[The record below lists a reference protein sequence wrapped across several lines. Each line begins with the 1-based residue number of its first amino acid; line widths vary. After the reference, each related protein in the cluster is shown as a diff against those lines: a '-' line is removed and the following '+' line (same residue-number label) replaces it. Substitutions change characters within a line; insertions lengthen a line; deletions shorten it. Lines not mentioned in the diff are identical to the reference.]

1 MAKRKKVKAQAA
13 VGVMQSRDEVITA
26 VAQIGELV
34 RERTRIEAAMND
46 ELAVVKARFETEAQ
60 PHGERITAL
69 TIGVQTW
76 CEAHRSDLT
85 QGGKTKTVQLPTGEV
100 KWRVTPPSVS
110 IKGTEAV
117 LQLLRNKQLVQFIRA
132 KEEVNKEAILADPK
146 AVAGIAGITINQKEE
161 FVIEPFAA
169 QLDEVAA

>member
-1 MAKRKKVKAQAA
+1 MAKPKKVKTQAA
-13 VGVMQSRDEVITA
+13 VGVMQSRDEVIDA
-26 VAQIGELV
+26 VAKIGELV
-34 RERTRIEAAMND
+34 RERTRIETAMND
-46 ELAVVKARFETEAQ
+46 EMAAIKAQYEMDAQ

-69 TIGVQTW
+69 SAGVQAW
-76 CEAHRSDLT
+76 CEAHRMDLT

-146 AVAGIAGITINQKEE
+146 GVAGIAGITIKQVEE
-161 FVIEPFAA
+161 FVIEPFSA
-169 QLDEVAA
+169 QLDEVA